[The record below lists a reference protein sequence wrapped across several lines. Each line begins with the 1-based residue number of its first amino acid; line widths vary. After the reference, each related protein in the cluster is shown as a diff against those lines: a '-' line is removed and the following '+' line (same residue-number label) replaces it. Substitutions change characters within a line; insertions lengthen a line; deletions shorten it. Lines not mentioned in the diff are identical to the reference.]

1 MKINVLQRIV
11 LILGAILL
19 LINLF
24 APTYLNVPIIS
35 NGVLTGYRQVWDW
48 TGILVHSIGIFL
60 VCVLMFFGLASRKD

>member
-19 LINLF
+19 LVNLF
-24 APTYLNVPIIS
+24 VPTYMNVPIIS
-35 NGVLTGYRQVWDW
+35 NGIMMGYRQVWDW

-60 VCVLMFFGLASRKD
+60 VCVLLFFALASRKD